1 MSIQTVKTACGLKN
15 WMHDHVVET
24 IAGND
29 GMEKQPCTGK
39 RHERTDGMKIR
50 NKFQKLKVAGKL
62 KAYRLALTI
71 LIAVMGTVSVLLGFV
86 MKEKVR
92 EITEVWSPSL
102 AAVQELERLTSDYR
116 LKQYGHL
123 VAAEEDVLS
132 RYEAEL
138 ADIDTQISETSTAFQ
153 KLICTDTEIELYED
167 IRKQWSSYKEQSEQ
181 ILALSRAGRTEEAGE
196 LMVGGVYDTYN
207 AFCSS
212 FSELQTYENQELEK
226 AKDTVNL
233 VFFIM
238 VSGIT
243 AMAVVAAVLAAVIG
257 SAISRRI
264 TEPVA
269 QIEEAIVHMRE
280 GDFSKADIL
289 VYESEDELGVVS
301 RKLKEALIHLSGY
314 AQEISGE
321 LKRMAAGDLTR
332 KGEDIRDFL
341 GEFSS
346 VKESFILILKNFN
359 HTLSEIQTASA
370 SVASDAAQ
378 IAGASQTLSEGAG
391 EQAGAVEEL
400 TATIATVS
408 GLAEKSAK
416 ATAHAYE
423 QVRTAA
429 GKAEMQKQKMA
440 ELTAEME
447 HMTEI
452 SKEIETIITAIEDI
466 AAQTKLLSLNAAIE
480 AARAGEAGK
489 GFAVVAERIGELAA
503 DSAGSAVNTRELINR
518 TLLEIEKGN
527 ATASSTSEAF
537 DQIIADMNAFAGMAR
552 QITGNAEEQAEA
564 LSQVEQGIGQ
574 IAGAVQ
580 STAAA
585 SEENTAVSI
594 NLSEKSAVL
603 DGLAKQ
609 FIINGKLNN
618 G

>member
-1 MSIQTVKTACGLKN
+1 M
-15 WMHDHVVET
+15 
-24 IAGND
+24 
-29 GMEKQPCTGK
+29 
-39 RHERTDGMKIR
+39 
-50 NKFQKLKVAGKL
+50 
-62 KAYRLALTI
+62 
-71 LIAVMGTVSVLLGFV
+71 AV
-86 MKEKVR
+86 
-92 EITEVWSPSL
+92 
-102 AAVQELERLTSDYR
+102 D
-116 LKQYGHL
+116 
-123 VAAEEDVLS
+123 EDVLS

-138 ADIDTQISETSTAFQ
+138 SDIDTQISETSTVFQ
-153 KLICTDTEIELYED
+153 KLICTGTEKELYED
-167 IRKQWSSYKEQSEQ
+167 IRKQWSSYKERSEQ
-181 ILALSRAGRTEEAGE
+181 ILAFSRGGSTEEAGE
-196 LMVGGVYDTYN
+196 LMVGRVYDTYN
-207 AFCSS
+207 SFCNS

-243 AMAVVAAVLAAVIG
+243 TMAVMAAVLAAVIG

-301 RKLKEALIHLSGY
+301 KKLKEALIHLSGY

-332 KGEDIRDFL
+332 NGEDIRDFL
-341 GEFSS
+341 GEFSG

-408 GLAEKSAK
+408 NLAEESAK

-466 AAQTKLLSLNAAIE
+466 AVQTKLLSLNAAIE
-480 AARAGEAGK
+480 AERAGEAGK

-527 ATASSTSEAF
+527 ITASSTSEAF

-552 QITGNAEEQAEA
+552 RITENADEQAEA

-609 FIINGKLNN
+609 FVINGKLNN